1 MGWNEWLTDVT
12 CAGATAIAGTGPFMF
27 ESRTANADN
36 ADHDDLVVFAAN
48 TNYWGGAPQ
57 FDELHI
63 KRYADS
69 AAVKAALL
77 DGSLDAVVGASVL
90 EPSDEEELGREPGF
104 DLMYGE
110 LSHTVWKS
118 NIELG

>member
-12 CAGATAIAGTGPFMF
+12 CAGATAIAGTGPWKF
-27 ESRTANADN
+27 ESRDTNAEGDDDEVVFTANAE
-36 ADHDDLVVFAAN
+36 
-48 TNYWGGAPQ
+48 YWGGAPQ